1 MEDPELQG
9 LRIAQDED
17 GALRFKDYI
26 LGEKS
31 RIIKKSLPGS
41 VAHISVKKNTD
52 IPLRCTGTYLLWFF
66 VSLRSE
72 KKISPDICEKT
83 KKTENQKNVSGYSN
97 T

>member
-1 MEDPELQG
+1 MVVSSWPPPPLYIRADFDNLMEDPELQG

-41 VAHISVKKNTD
+41 VVGGQSYLSD
-52 IPLRCTGTYLLWFF
+52 TY
-66 VSLRSE
+66 
-72 KKISPDICEKT
+72 
-83 KKTENQKNVSGYSN
+83 
-97 T
+97 